1 MASRLNWYQAAALA
15 ALAGGF
21 LVAPALAS
29 EGDNISDTQM
39 CIYSHYIYDTPIID
53 SKTILVKMRVPK
65 DGYKRIYLVQ
75 NCAGPHQGS
84 GFAYNSVLNKLCK

>member
-29 EGDNISDTQM
+29 EGDNIGDNTDVHLFS
-39 CIYSHYIYDTPIID
+39 
-53 SKTILVKMRVPK
+53 L
-65 DGYKRIYLVQ
+65 YL
-75 NCAGPHQGS
+75 
-84 GFAYNSVLNKLCK
+84 